1 MRDLNEL
8 ALEPVIQSCNTGQFD
23 ISHWFPCGADGR
35 VYSHVITKMSQ
46 MDRLP
51 VLFILG
57 MGLRSGLSFMTK

>member
-8 ALEPVIQSCNTGQFD
+8 ALEPVIRSFNTGQFD
-23 ISHWFPCGADGR
+23 ISHWFSCGADRR
-35 VYSHVITKMSQ
+35 VYSHVITKISQ

-57 MGLRSGLSFMTK
+57 MGLCSGLSFMTK